1 MKYEKAVDCLS
12 RRISGFSEKLGPGVA
27 MWEVDENWL
36 PALRNMCL
44 NSELQ
49 GKTVT
54 LAVPAGDQLS
64 LAISRKRMSVLAMVP
79 FNVVTAMST
88 TCSDLGGS

>member
-54 LAVPAGDQLS
+54 LAVPPE
-64 LAISRKRMSVLAMVP
+64 INCRWPSVASECRCWQWCR
-79 FNVVTAMST
+79 ST
-88 TCSDLGGS
+88 S